1 MDSAILVML
10 GAVFFVAILLLVI
23 IATTRKA
30 PAGINIEEFRAK
42 WLKIESN
49 LGNDEPSCHLT
60 VINADKLLDHALK
73 ARGFKGETMGER
85 LKSVSKQLRHR
96 NAVWEAH
103 KLRNRIVHEEVRL
116 TRAEARRALAA
127 FKSGLRDVGAI

>member
-1 MDSAILVML
+1 MDSALLIML
-10 GAVFFVAILLLVI
+10 AAVLFVAILLLVI

-30 PAGINIEEFRAK
+30 PTGINIEEFRAK
-42 WLKIESN
+42 WLQIEN
-49 LGNDEPSCHLT
+49 KLGNDEPSCHLA
-60 VINADKLLDHALK
+60 VINADKLLDQALK

-85 LKSVSKQLRHR
+85 LKNVSKQLRHR

-116 TRAEARRALAA
+116 TRTDARRALAA
-127 FKSGLRDVGAI
+127 FKTALRDVGAI